1 MILIFLCQF
10 QDKEVFKLRQ
20 DKKELKLRQDKK
32 ELKLRLQKVFNDPN
46 WGQMELHPILVAM
59 INTPE
64 FDRLRNI
71 TQMGGTY
78 YVYPACS
85 HNRFEHSI
93 GVAYLA
99 GKLVETLQRNQP
111 ELEITYVDALCVKI
125 AGLCHDL
132 GHGPF
137 SHLFDGHFL
146 KKLKKEG
153 LAPHNV
159 TEHEGLSCS
168 LLDKMVRRKEVEDQL
183 SMYGIG
189 KDDIKVI
196 KGLII
201 GKQDSFYIT
210 AAITVIPKAEWKPQ
224 DLSNNRQLWYKVKSL
239 KDADSFAIH
248 DLDHKM
254 YLEINA
260 QPTLSPI
267 SDDKEP
273 SRLWKIAEGGSLKID
288 DYCFGH
294 LQERSGSNVI
304 SIVNDKDEY
313 LTADSKDKSSH
324 SSTWY
329 FEPRGNDGSCVIY
342 DHERKNAL
350 HCNEAGI
357 TLLPISSDETPYLWK
372 IDQDSKTIV
381 DANNQKLRYDITNK
395 TVIPSSNAQD
405 NSIVIVANKYN
416 EIDVDKWDY
425 FTRDCHSLGLKHG
438 FDQTRLLN
446 TARVMK
452 RKKADL
458 PWEDDDDHIAYRD
471 AAKQDLIGMFY
482 TRAQLHKRAC
492 QHKVSYAV
500 EMMISDA
507 LILAEKAGFTY
518 DFWDSENKIIKEC
531 KLSESF
537 TNLDAYMALTDNI
550 LEKILL
556 WCRKPPE
563 NTDKSECTKLL
574 EKITT
579 RKLYKCCY
587 DAPDTSEHRNVVE
600 VCNEKCEEKG
610 MDSAIAVEEIKI
622 LRKLKPW
629 NVLIYKKG
637 EKTCTSLARAYK
649 SEADSITSSIHEEKN
664 IRVYCKNEEK
674 AEEISEM
681 FEVQSLVPKRRRL
694 E

>member
-1 MILIFLCQF
+1 
-10 QDKEVFKLRQ
+10 
-20 DKKELKLRQDKK
+20 
-32 ELKLRLQKVFNDPN
+32 
-46 WGQMELHPILVAM
+46 
-59 INTPE
+59 
-64 FDRLRNI
+64 
-71 TQMGGTY
+71 
-78 YVYPACS
+78 
-85 HNRFEHSI
+85 
-93 GVAYLA
+93 
-99 GKLVETLQRNQP
+99 
-111 ELEITYVDALCVKI
+111 
-125 AGLCHDL
+125 
-132 GHGPF
+132 
-137 SHLFDGHFL
+137 
-146 KKLKKEG
+146 
-153 LAPHNV
+153 
-159 TEHEGLSCS
+159 
-168 LLDKMVRRKEVEDQL
+168 MVRRKEVEDQL

-563 NTDKSECTKLL
+563 NTDKSENTETLL
-574 EKITT
+574 
-579 RKLYKCCY
+579 KC
-587 DAPDTSEHRNVVE
+587 AMRNVKKKEWTVLLLSRWLAHSGVHLASEKRQRLIAKE
-600 VCNEKCEEKG
+600 VIEDNLEAEIAPFFLSRPSYEDEIRAAAYVYTPNLIQKDSIANLHIALGRYKEE
-610 MDSAIAVEEIKI
+610 V
-622 LRKLKPW
+622 
-629 NVLIYKKG
+629 V
-637 EKTCTSLARAYK
+637 SLAASQWKGY
-649 SEADSITSSIHEEKN
+649 N
-664 IRVYCKNEEK
+664 IRVFMSGDYEILCALYGTSGASATSGIPSKQDDILSQENKAKARARYKADPEK
-674 AEEISEM
+674 KKASVRDSYKADPEKKKASVRDSYKVDPEKKKASVRDSYKVDPEKKKASIRDSYKVDPEKKKASVRDSYKADP
-681 FEVQSLVPKRRRL
+681 EKKKASVRDSYNADIESKQSAKRQRCQEDLKENRAAKRQ
-694 E
+694 